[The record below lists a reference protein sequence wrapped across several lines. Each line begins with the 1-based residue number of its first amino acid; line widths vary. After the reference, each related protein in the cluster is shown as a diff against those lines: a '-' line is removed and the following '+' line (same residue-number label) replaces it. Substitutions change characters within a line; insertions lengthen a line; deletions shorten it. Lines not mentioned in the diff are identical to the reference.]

1 MKYAVIDLEI
11 RAMYD
16 EDDGVFGWD
25 LAHGYRL

>member
-25 LAHGYRL
+25 PDHGYLL